1 MPLTTP
7 ILLRWTTP
15 SDATTDSRPA
25 LLVTVAVALTLIA
38 TSAFAQVSG
47 GVDPQSALQS
57 LLTYG
62 MGAAGAAIS
71 IICLFKGGHAVAE
84 GRHLLPYIGGAVGGI
99 ILAFGGGF
107 LLQHIGVG

>member
-1 MPLTTP
+1 MTFPTQAPLRRTT
-7 ILLRWTTP
+7 R
-15 SDATTDSRPA
+15 SDPTRGEGFAFAVIVAA
-25 LLVTVAVALTLIA
+25 LSLIA
-38 TSAFAQVSG
+38 PSALAQVSC

-84 GRHLLPYIGGAVGGI
+84 GRHLLPYIGGAIGGI

>member
-1 MPLTTP
+1 MTSETPNPLPQPVPTVSSVDCGP
-7 ILLRWTTP
+7 IL
-15 SDATTDSRPA
+15 ATALATFVITMNPA
-25 LLVTVAVALTLIA
+25 L
-38 TSAFAQVSG
+38 AQVSG

>member
-1 MPLTTP
+1 MRRPSKKLS
-7 ILLRWTTP
+7 LRTARPQVTITNRLALPAGMAAFAVVAP
-15 SDATTDSRPA
+15 SAM
-25 LLVTVAVALTLIA
+25 
-38 TSAFAQVSG
+38 AQVSG

>member
-1 MPLTTP
+1 MTSETPNPLPPPLYTVSSGHCGP
-7 ILLRWTTP
+7 VL
-15 SDATTDSRPA
+15 ATALAAFMIAMSPA
-25 LLVTVAVALTLIA
+25 L
-38 TSAFAQVSG
+38 AQVSG

>member
-1 MPLTTP
+1 MTSETQNPLPQPLRTASSADYGP
-7 ILLRWTTP
+7 IL
-15 SDATTDSRPA
+15 ATALAAFMVTMSPA
-25 LLVTVAVALTLIA
+25 L
-38 TSAFAQVSG
+38 AQVSG

-99 ILAFGGGF
+99 ILAFGGGY

>member
-1 MPLTTP
+1 MTLKVSSVPGRAMCSP
-7 ILLRWTTP
+7 
-15 SDATTDSRPA
+15 DC
-25 LLVTVAVALTLIA
+25 AVALVTLFTVFTAAA
-38 TSAFAQVSG
+38 TPALAQVAG

>member
-1 MPLTTP
+1 MASE
-7 ILLRWTTP
+7 TP
-15 SDATTDSRPA
+15 SLPHSHLRTAIAPHHVSVLAAALTVIMATASPA
-25 LLVTVAVALTLIA
+25 L
-38 TSAFAQVSG
+38 AQVSG

-57 LLTYG
+57 LLTCG

>member
-1 MPLTTP
+1 MTTEPPIPLHKYSHTVSHCSCWAGIT
-7 ILLRWTTP
+7 
-15 SDATTDSRPA
+15 AT
-25 LLVTVAVALTLIA
+25 AVALVVLA
-38 TSAFAQVSG
+38 SPAFAQVAG

>member
-1 MPLTTP
+1 MTSDTPTLPLRGPRSPGGTLM
-7 ILLRWTTP
+7 LL
-15 SDATTDSRPA
+15 AA
-25 LLVTVAVALTLIA
+25 LAIYAVASTPA
-38 TSAFAQVSG
+38 AAQITG

-84 GRHLLPYIGGAVGGI
+84 GRHLLPYVGGAIGGI

>member
-1 MPLTTP
+1 MTSEIPRLPRHPLRTM
-7 ILLRWTTP
+7 I
-15 SDATTDSRPA
+15 ATYRAPALAAALTAAVAARPA
-25 LLVTVAVALTLIA
+25 L
-38 TSAFAQVSG
+38 AQVSG

-57 LLTYG
+57 LQTYG

-99 ILAFGGGF
+99 ILAFGGGY

>member
-1 MPLTTP
+1 MTSETGIFPHRSVRGIFNHDHLA
-7 ILLRWTTP
+7 
-15 SDATTDSRPA
+15 ATLPATAAACTIIASPA
-25 LLVTVAVALTLIA
+25 L
-38 TSAFAQVSG
+38 AQVAG

>member
-1 MPLTTP
+1 MTTETPNPPPQPLRTASSVDYSP
-7 ILLRWTTP
+7 IV
-15 SDATTDSRPA
+15 ATALAAFMITMSPA
-25 LLVTVAVALTLIA
+25 L
-38 TSAFAQVSG
+38 AQVSG

>member
-1 MPLTTP
+1 MTSE
-7 ILLRWTTP
+7 TP
-15 SDATTDSRPA
+15 SLSQRGTDHARTLAAALAVAFVTVSPA
-25 LLVTVAVALTLIA
+25 L
-38 TSAFAQVSG
+38 AQVAG

>member
-1 MPLTTP
+1 MT
-7 ILLRWTTP
+7 
-15 SDATTDSRPA
+15 SRTPA
-25 LLVTVAVALTLIA
+25 LPLRAACSPDCAMAFATVLTVFTVAATPAL
-38 TSAFAQVSG
+38 AQVAG

>member
-1 MPLTTP
+1 MTSE
-7 ILLRWTTP
+7 TP
-15 SDATTDSRPA
+15 SLPRQPVCTTSATKRAPVLA
-25 LLVTVAVALTLIA
+25 AALTVVLA
-38 TSAFAQVSG
+38 TASPAFAQVSG

>member
-1 MPLTTP
+1 MTSKAPGLPLRAIRSADYART
-7 ILLRWTTP
+7 LG
-15 SDATTDSRPA
+15 A
-25 LLVTVAVALTLIA
+25 LLVVCTATATPALAQIA
-38 TSAFAQVSG
+38 G

-62 MGAAGAAIS
+62 MGMAGAAIS

>member
-1 MPLTTP
+1 MTSETA
-7 ILLRWTTP
+7 IFLR
-15 SDATTDSRPA
+15 RPA
-25 LLVTVAVALTLIA
+25 IFDRDHMAAALIA
-38 TSAFAQVSG
+38 TVCAFTIMTSPALAQVAG